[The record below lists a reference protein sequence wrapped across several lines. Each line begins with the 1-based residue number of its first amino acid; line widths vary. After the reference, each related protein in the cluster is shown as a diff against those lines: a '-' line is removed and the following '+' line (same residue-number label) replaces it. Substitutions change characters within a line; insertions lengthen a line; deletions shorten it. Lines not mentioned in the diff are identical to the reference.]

1 VHASVEPE
9 PLGRVAIEAML
20 VGTVVVATDG
30 GGIPEFVKHEQT
42 GLLVPMGDAQAMA
55 DAIER
60 LLTDEPLRRRLAEAG
75 RTLAREM
82 FDPQKHA
89 REVMGVYRKVLAR

>member
-1 VHASVEPE
+1 ME
-9 PLGRVAIEAML
+9 
-20 VGTVVVATDG
+20 

-75 RTLAREM
+75 KDAGARN
-82 FDPQKHA
+82 
-89 REVMGVYRKVLAR
+89 V